1 MKETQLATWL
11 YSLRLNDLIY
21 ISYLK
26 GFAAVD
32 DAKEFHPPVF
42 SPVPLSLSSILDVCS
57 HVTPPADPSCRV
69 SMHGF
74 NCALDLPLTISLAI

>member
-11 YSLRLNDLIY
+11 YSLRLTDLIHV
-21 ISYLK
+21 SYLK
-26 GFAAVD
+26 GFAAMD
-32 DAKEFHPPVF
+32 DAKECHPPVF
-42 SPVPLSLSSILDVCS
+42 SPVPLSLSSILDVCN

-74 NCALDLPLTISLAI
+74 SCALDLPLTISLVI